1 MPSSIVRAL
10 RNILVAGFL
19 VGGINGT
26 YAYLKDH
33 KDFNFEDGIEALTG
47 VFIISGLS
55 GAAAY
60 IMRSPLEKQGD
71 TKHDDTNE

>member
-1 MPSSIVRAL
+1 MPSSIVGAL

-19 VGGINGT
+19 VGAINGT

-33 KDFNFEDGIEALTG
+33 KDFNFEEGADALTG

-55 GAAAY
+55 GAVTY
-60 IMRSPLEKQGD
+60 ILRSPLEKQGD
-71 TKHDDTNE
+71 TKHDDANE